1 MKQSHGILLLVTC
14 AVIWG
19 LAFVAQSVSSG
30 QIRPWTFNTIRFA
43 MGFLVLLP
51 ISRHHLKQ
59 KRTWVGGVLCG
70 TVLCFASLLQQIGIT
85 TTITGKAGFIT
96 SLYIVIVPF
105 LSVLTGRKV
114 TIRNWACV
122 GLALV
127 GMALLTGFRQGGIS
141 RGEWFILA
149 SAFCY
154 ALHIMVIDHFK
165 DADGIALSTVQF
177 LTATVIGIP
186 LTILE
191 APAWEAIKSV
201 AVPLVYAGVMSCGV
215 AYTLQILGQK
225 YVEPA
230 KAVLPLSLESVFS
243 AVFGFLILGQK
254 LSPRELVGCA
264 VVFGAVVLSQKE
276 PAPQRNT

>member
-1 MKQSHGILLLVTC
+1 
-14 AVIWG
+14 VIWG

-59 KRTWVGGVLCG
+59 KRTWIGGVLCG
-70 TVLCFASLLQQIGIT
+70 TVLCLASFLQQKGIET
-85 TTITGKAGFIT
+85 TVTGKAGFIT
-96 SLYIVIVPF
+96 SLYLVIVPF
-105 LSVLTGRKV
+105 LSVATGKKV
-114 TIRNWACV
+114 TVKNWVCV
-122 GLALV
+122 ALAMG
-127 GMALLTGFRQGGIS
+127 GMYLLTGMQRGGLS
-141 RGEWFILA
+141 HGELLILA

-165 DADGIALSTVQF
+165 DVDGIALSTVQF

-191 APAWEAIKSV
+191 APAWEAVKSV

>member
-59 KRTWVGGVLCG
+59 KRTWIGGVLCG
-70 TVLCFASLLQQIGIT
+70 TVLCLASFLQQKGIET
-85 TTITGKAGFIT
+85 TVTGKAGFIT

-105 LSVLTGRKV
+105 LSVATGKKV
-114 TIRNWACV
+114 TVKNWVCV
-122 GLALV
+122 ALAMG
-127 GMALLTGFRQGGIS
+127 GMYLLTGMQRGGLS
-141 RGEWFILA
+141 HGELFILA

-177 LTATVIGIP
+177 LTASVIGIP